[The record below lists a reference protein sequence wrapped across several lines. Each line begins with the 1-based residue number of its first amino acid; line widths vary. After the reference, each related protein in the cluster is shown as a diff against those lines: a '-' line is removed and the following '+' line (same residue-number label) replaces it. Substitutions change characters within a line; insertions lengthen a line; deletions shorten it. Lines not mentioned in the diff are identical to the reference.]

1 MPGRLV
7 TIWRYRHFWL
17 ALASM
22 DLRVRYRRS
31 VIGVGWSLLNP
42 IVMTVVFCVAFASWL
57 GNGDWRTAAP
67 YFLAGL
73 AIWEFIKQSAVQGSL
88 TFQRNEPYIR
98 QSPLPLA
105 VYTLRTSVGTAIH
118 FLITLAVAIVATAI
132 LNSTD
137 HATPFYSL
145 WAIAPAVLLLII
157 LGWAVASICALVNVF
172 FHDMRHLAELGF
184 GICFFLTPIIYP
196 RERLAERGLGFL
208 VDANPAVLFFDLI
221 REPMLTGSPP
231 AMAIV
236 AKAFGVTFAAVV
248 VAVAMFARFERRVI
262 FHL

>member
-7 TIWRYRHFWL
+7 TIWKHRHFWL

-31 VIGVGWSLLNP
+31 IIGVGWSLLNP
-42 IVMTVVFCVAFASWL
+42 IVMTIVFCVAFSSWL

-67 YFLAGL
+67 SFLIGI
-73 AIWEFIKQSAVQGSL
+73 AIWELIKQSAVQGSL
-88 TFQRNEPYIR
+88 TFPRNEPYIR

-105 VYTLRTSVGTAIH
+105 IYTLRTSAGTAIH
-118 FLITLAVAIVATAI
+118 FLITFVVAFAATAI

-137 HATPFYSL
+137 HATPFY
-145 WAIAPAVLLLII
+145 AILAVAPAVLLMIVFA
-157 LGWAVASICALVNVF
+157 WAIASLFAIGNVF
-172 FHDMRHLAELGF
+172 FHDARHLAELGF

-196 RERLAERGLGFL
+196 KERLIERGLGFV
-208 VDANPAVLFFDLI
+208 VDANPVVLFLDMI
-221 REPMLTGSPP
+221 REPMLTGSP
-231 AMAIV
+231 ASMSIV
-236 AKAFGVTFAAVV
+236 AKAFGATFIAVV
-248 VAVAMFARFERRVI
+248 ATIAVYARFERRVI